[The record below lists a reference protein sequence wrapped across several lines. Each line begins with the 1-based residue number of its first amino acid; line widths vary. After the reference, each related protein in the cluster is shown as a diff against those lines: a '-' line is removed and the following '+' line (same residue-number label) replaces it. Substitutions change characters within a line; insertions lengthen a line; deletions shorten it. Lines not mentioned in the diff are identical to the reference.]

1 MRIMADQN
9 SVESMLPLQPT
20 TFHIL
25 LSLADE
31 DRHGYAIMT
40 DVAGRTNGEI
50 RLSVGT
56 LYRSLQR
63 MQEQGLII
71 ETRTRPAPEDDDE
84 RRRYYRITPLGRAV
98 AQAEVA
104 RLQSLVKMARS
115 CGVVPKPA

>member
-1 MRIMADQN
+1 MGDQN
-9 SVESMLPLQPT
+9 SVEAMLPLQPT
-20 TFHIL
+20 VFHIL

-40 DVAGRTNGEI
+40 DVARRTNREV

-63 MQEQGLII
+63 MQEQGLIT
-71 ETRTRPAPEDDDE
+71 ETRSRPAPEEDDE
-84 RRRYYRITPLGRAV
+84 RRRYYRITSLGKAV

-115 CGVVPKPA
+115 CGVVPRTT